1 VNHGKYLKKFTSF
14 CMGDKM
20 MKRTLTF
27 LGLLMFLGAAAF
39 AQGHMDAN
47 ERDVRIVEGPSI
59 INVTGH
65 SARIEW
71 VTNSPG
77 ANHVVYR
84 VAGSNQEWQSAYH
97 QGGGTRHFLELNN
110 LEPGR
115 TYEWKI
121 LTQDGDVRKTGQFQT
136 EGHGRH
142 GQNGGYGGRVP
153 LYRSV
158 NGTGAHFYST
168 NQNDQSRQ
176 DFRADGSSG
185 FIMGTQRGGTLPLY
199 RMSSANGDF
208 LLTADVNEIPRMQ
221 ASGYRNEGVIG
232 FIATAQE
239 PGTVPFYRLVNAD
252 GSAHFF
258 TASPQERDQALRSG
272 SWQEEGV
279 TGYIWV
285 Q

>member
-1 VNHGKYLKKFTSF
+1 
-14 CMGDKM
+14 M

-59 INVTGH
+59 SNVTEH

-71 VTNSPG
+71 VTTSAG

-121 LTQDGDVRKTGQFQT
+121 LTRDGDVRKTGQFQT

-142 GQNGGYGGRVP
+142 GRNEGYGGRVP

-158 NGTGAHFYST
+158 NANGGHFYST
-168 NQNDQSRQ
+168 NANDQNRR
-176 DFRADGSSG
+176 DYRAEGSTG
-185 FIMGTQRGGTLPLY
+185 YLMGTQRRGTVPLY
-199 RMSSANGDF
+199 SLSNANGDS
-208 LLTADVNEIPRMQ
+208 LLTTDVNEIGRMQ
-221 ASGYRNEGVIG
+221 AGGYRNDGVIG
-232 FIATAQE
+232 YLATSQVE
-239 PGTVPFYRLVNAD
+239 GTVPFYRLVRPD

-272 SWQEEGV
+272 GWSEEGV
-279 TGYIWV
+279 TGFIWV